1 MKHGALSL
9 SVALGVAL
17 LAAPRGAAADA
28 SPAEKAAAEALFR
41 EAVAFIEQNQIGPA
55 CEKFAASQ
63 AIDPALG
70 TMLRLADCYDRAG
83 KTASAW
89 ALFDQ
94 AASTAR
100 TANQPERERIAV
112 ERAKELESRLS
123 KVVVSLTGAAPPGL
137 EVRLNGEV
145 IPTASLGSALPVD
158 PGPLVVELRAA
169 GYRTLEKRFE
179 IAMGP
184 ASATLELP
192 ALEPAPKDYALPA
205 GGSSDAA
212 ETAPKAAA
220 TSGGEPGS
228 TQRVLAYVAGGV
240 GIAGLVASGV
250 LGYKAYDAN
259 QSSLDRCLS
268 DEPNACTSEGKAL
281 RDDARMF
288 GNFATVAGAAG
299 GALLAVSVVLFVTAP
314 SAEPRAETAARS
326 WIMPYVSPRDAR
338 VEVGGRF

>member
-1 MKHGALSL
+1 VKRAAFSLSL
-9 SVALGVAL
+9 ALGVAL
-17 LAAPRGAAADA
+17 LGAPKRAAADA

-41 EAVAFIEQNQIGPA
+41 EAVAFIEQDQIGPA

-100 TANQPERERIAV
+100 SANQPERERIAV

-123 KVVVSLTGAAPPGL
+123 KVAVSLTGAAPPGL

-145 IPTASLGSALPVD
+145 IPIASLGTALPVD
-158 PGPLVVELRAA
+158 PGPLEVELRAE
-169 GYRTLEKRFE
+169 GYKPLEKRFE

-184 ASATLELP
+184 SSATLELP

-205 GGSSDAA
+205 GGSADGIEASPKTAA
-212 ETAPKAAA
+212 SP
-220 TSGGEPGS
+220 GDDPGS
-228 TQRVLAYVAGGV
+228 TQRVFAYVTGGV

-259 QSSLDRCLS
+259 QTSLDRCLS
-268 DEPNACTSEGKAL
+268 DEPNACTSEGKSL
-281 RDDARMF
+281 RDDARTF
-288 GNFATVAGAAG
+288 GNFATVAGATG

-314 SAEPRAETAARS
+314 SAEPRRETAARS